1 MLEMSNVQDKLRK
14 LRIKW
19 VEGTN
24 WNQVTL
30 FDAIAFLSTEVA
42 EVLDLYLR
50 TLPYDR
56 NNPRSVTKADF
67 GEELAD
73 VIFMA
78 CSVADILDID
88 LGEALE
94 AKMNKMEKQRSG
106 KCAST

>member
-1 MLEMSNVQDKLRK
+1 MLEMSNVQANLKKLRT
-14 LRIKW
+14 KW
-19 VEGTN
+19 VENSN
-24 WNQVTL
+24 WTQVTL

-50 TLPYDR
+50 TQPYER
-56 NNPRSVTKADF
+56 NNPQSVTKDDF

-73 VIFMA
+73 VVIMA

-94 AKMNKMEKQRSG
+94 AKMNKIDRKYS
-106 KCAST
+106 